1 MDAGAVNTRHRI
13 WTTGSTNNGFLDENL
28 QQQPL
33 PLQTPAN
40 RNLLSAQLGPG
51 VVPARAFSGNG
62 QGDSAQSNKHHLPY
76 QALSSN
82 LIGVQ
87 SKYVILAISIYICD
101 ISMAFRFRRSY
112 YHKIVLGSL
121 AVLVIVLL
129 ITIIVISVTC
139 EKSNNSICRS
149 KECIRTAAS
158 LIYAM
163 DEQTDPCEDFYK
175 FTCGRWAD
183 EHPRPDS
190 ATSNDWFRERQAHIM
205 RVVRQ
210 FLKSNISSSEPSA
223 VGMAKTMYT
232 ACMDTQLLDER
243 NLEPLVQYIQEFRLP
258 LLPSALN
265 LTLSSSSRYSSMDVS
280 NTSFNWLD
288 TVASIKRHLSLD
300 LMIGFDVFPD
310 PLNRTINR
318 IALGTP
324 ETDSA
329 FPFNNDDSHKLLRKI
344 HRKTI
349 FMQNNDDDED
359 PDSHEM
365 DEEEASKQTASGMS
379 AYILYVRKVIE
390 KYLLYVDPDVN
401 QEEATLGITELVKQ
415 GVKVA
420 RKVHTLKEEAENIT
434 KPSKNPVEDIL
445 YMSLV
450 DLQNQTDRKIAPQ
463 SMPIWARY
471 MSLILAGT
479 KHADNPEFM
488 NLTIITSP
496 ADIFYLQNIVEFL
509 QQTPAQHIE
518 SYLWLSALEE
528 LVLHTT
534 SDMRLL
540 HAEYMRLVIGTE
552 GSTPRSLYCAH
563 GVNTLLGMAVS
574 YVLADERFTRETLPR
589 VERMLSDIRRSFD
602 RLVRAT
608 PWMDAVTKR
617 QTMQKSAEMKSFIGF
632 PPWLTNGTAL
642 NEYYA
647 GVKVNASTHLENLMG
662 FVHWQML
669 GKINDMDQPEPIG
682 WATSPSNVNAF
693 HTFQSNA
700 ITVPIAIL
708 QYPFYGLGLEAL
720 NYGSIGTILG
730 HELTHGFDD
739 SGRRFDRAGNMVEW
753 WSNQTINEYVNRTD
767 CFVDQYSRYYL
778 SDIGE
783 YIDGELTLGENIAD
797 NGGMREAYLAYR
809 LYVKEVGRERLKLP
823 GLEHYTHDQLFFIAF
838 GNLWCETYT
847 PAASHFALEDSHCP
861 GQFRLKGVLAN
872 SEEFARTFKCALGTA
887 MNPQQP
893 KCRIW

>member
-1 MDAGAVNTRHRI
+1 MDVGQPNTRNRI
-13 WTTGSTNNGFLDENL
+13 WTTGSSNNGFLDENL

-33 PLQTPAN
+33 PLQRLQTPAT
-40 RNLLSAQLGPG
+40 RSLLSGQLGPG
-51 VVPARAFSGNG
+51 PGFGSNG
-62 QGDSAQSNKHHLPY
+62 QANSAQSKQLPY
-76 QALSSN
+76 QPIGSN

-87 SKYVILAISIYICD
+87 SK
-101 ISMAFRFRRSY
+101 FRRSY
-112 YHKIVLGSL
+112 YHKIVLGGL
-121 AVLVIVLL
+121 VALVIILL
-129 ITIIVISVTC
+129 ITIIVISISFK
-139 EKSNNSICRS
+139 KSHSICRS

-175 FTCGRWAD
+175 FSCGRWAND
-183 EHPRPDS
+183 HPRPDS

-205 RVVRQ
+205 RVVRE
-210 FLKSNISSSEPSA
+210 FLRSNISSSEPEA
-223 VGMAKTMYT
+223 VGMAKTMYR
-232 ACMDTQLLDER
+232 ACMDTELLDER
-243 NLEPLVQYIQEFRLP
+243 NLDPLVDYLRRFKLL

-265 LTLSSSSRYSSMDVS
+265 LTLSSSAKYEMG
-280 NTSFNWLD
+280 NISFNWLD
-288 TVASIKRHLSLD
+288 TIVAIKRHLSLD
-300 LMIGFDVFPD
+300 LIIGFDVFPD
-310 PLNRTINR
+310 PMNRTLNR

-324 ETDSA
+324 ESDSA
-329 FPFNNDDSHKLLRKI
+329 FPFNNDDSHKMLRKI
-344 HRKTI
+344 HRKNI
-349 FMQNNDDDED
+349 LMENVDENDD
-359 PDSHEM
+359 PDNHETE
-365 DEEEASKQTASGMS
+365 EEEASKQTASGMS
-379 AYILYVRKVIE
+379 AYIHYVHKVVE
-390 KYLLYVDPDVN
+390 KYLIYVDPDVN
-401 QEEATLGITELVKQ
+401 QEEALMGITELLKQ
-415 GVKVA
+415 AGKVA
-420 RKVHTLKEEAENIT
+420 RKIHLLKEEAENMT
-434 KPSKNPVEDIL
+434 KPSKNPVDDIV
-445 YMSLV
+445 YISLMQ
-450 DLQNQTDRKIAPQ
+450 LQNQTDKKIAPQ
-463 SMPIWARY
+463 TMPIWTRY

-479 KHADNPEFM
+479 KHAV
-488 NLTIITSP
+488 NLEANNVTIITSQ
-496 ADIFYLQNIVEFL
+496 ADIFYLQSVVEYL
-509 QQTPAQHIE
+509 QETPAMYIE
-518 SYLWLSALEE
+518 SFLWLSALEE

-540 HAEYMRLVIGTE
+540 HAEYMRLAIGTE
-552 GSTPRSLYCAH
+552 GSTPRSMYCAH
-563 GVNTLLGMAVS
+563 GVNTLFGMAVS
-574 YVLADERFTRETLPR
+574 YVLADERFYWETLPR

-608 PWMDAVTKR
+608 SWMDAATKR
-617 QTMQKSAEMKSFIGF
+617 QTMLKSAEMKSFIGF
-632 PPWLTNGTAL
+632 PSWLTNKTAL
-642 NEYYA
+642 NAYYD

-708 QYPFYGLGLEAL
+708 QFPFYDLGLEAL
-720 NYGSIGTILG
+720 NYGSIGSILG

-767 CFVDQYSRYYL
+767 CFVDQYSHYYL

-823 GLEHYTHDQLFFIAF
+823 GLEHYTHEQLFFIAF

-847 PAASHFALEDSHCP
+847 PAASRYALEDTHCP
-861 GQFRLKGVLAN
+861 GQIRLKGVLAN
-872 SEEFARTFKCALGTA
+872 SEEFARTFKCASGTP
-887 MNPQQP
+887 MNPGQP
-893 KCRIW
+893 RCRIW

>member
-1 MDAGAVNTRHRI
+1 MNAGEPNTRNRI
-13 WTTGSTNNGFLDENL
+13 WTTGSSNNGFLDENL

-33 PLQTPAN
+33 PLQRLQTPGKK
-40 RNLLSAQLGPG
+40 SKFVKFGVSGPG
-51 VVPARAFSGNG
+51 FGSANGHADSG
-62 QGDSAQSNKHHLPY
+62 QSKHLPY
-76 QALSSN
+76 QPINSN

-87 SKYVILAISIYICD
+87 SK
-101 ISMAFRFRRSY
+101 FRRSY
-112 YHKIVLGSL
+112 YHKFLLGGL
-121 AVLVIVLL
+121 VALVIILL
-129 ITIIVISVTC
+129 ITIIVISISFK
-139 EKSNNSICRS
+139 KSNSLCRS

-163 DEQTDPCEDFYK
+163 DEQTDPCKDFYK

-205 RVVRQ
+205 RVLRE
-210 FLKSNISSSEPSA
+210 FLRSNISSSEPEA
-223 VGMAKTMYT
+223 VGMAKTMYK
-232 ACMDTQLLDER
+232 ACMDTELLDER
-243 NLEPLVQYIQEFRLP
+243 NLEPLVDYMQRFKLL

-265 LTLSSSSRYSSMDVS
+265 LTLSSNSKYDMA
-280 NTSFNWLD
+280 NKSFDWLD
-288 TVASIKRHLSLD
+288 TIVAIKRHLSLD
-300 LMIGFDVFPD
+300 LIIGFDVFPD
-310 PLNRTINR
+310 PLNRTLNR

-324 ETDSA
+324 ESDSA

-344 HRKTI
+344 HKRTI
-349 FMQNNDDDED
+349 FMQNVDENDD
-359 PDSHEM
+359 PDNHETE
-365 DEEEASKQTASGMS
+365 EEEASKQTTSGMS
-379 AYILYVRKVIE
+379 AYVLYVRKVLE
-390 KYLLYVDPDVN
+390 KYLIYIDPDVN
-401 QEEATLGITELVKQ
+401 QDEATIGITELVKQ
-415 GVKVA
+415 AVKVA
-420 RKVHTLKEEAENIT
+420 RKIHMLKEEAENMT
-434 KPSKNPVEDIL
+434 KPSKNPVDDIV
-445 YMSLV
+445 YISLMQ
-450 DLQNQTDRKIAPQ
+450 LQNQTDKKIAPQ
-463 SMPIWARY
+463 TMPIWTRY

-479 KHADNPEFM
+479 KQAVNQEAS
-488 NLTIITSP
+488 NTTIITSQ
-496 ADIFYLQNIVEFL
+496 ADIFYLQSIVEYL
-509 QQTPAQHIE
+509 QETPAMHIE
-518 SYLWLSALEE
+518 SYLWLSSLEE

-540 HAEYMRLVIGTE
+540 HSEYMRLAIGTE

-563 GVNTLLGMAVS
+563 GVNTLFGMAVS
-574 YVLADERFTRETLPR
+574 YVLADERFYRETLPR

-608 PWMDAVTKR
+608 SWMDAATKR

-632 PPWLTNGTAL
+632 PSWLTNETAL
-642 NEYYA
+642 NAYYE

-669 GKINDMDQPEPIG
+669 GRINDMDQPEPIG

-708 QYPFYGLGLEAL
+708 QYPFYDLGLEAL

-767 CFVDQYSRYYL
+767 CFVDQYSHYYL
-778 SDIGE
+778 PDIGE

-809 LYVKEVGRERLKLP
+809 LYVKEMGRERLKLP
-823 GLEHYTHDQLFFIAF
+823 GLEHYTHEQLFFIAF

-847 PAASHFALEDSHCP
+847 PAASRFALEDSHCP
-861 GQFRLKGVLAN
+861 GQIRLKGVLSN
-872 SEEFARTFKCALGTA
+872 SEEFARTFKCASGTP
-887 MNPQQP
+887 MNPGQP
-893 KCRIW
+893 RCRIW